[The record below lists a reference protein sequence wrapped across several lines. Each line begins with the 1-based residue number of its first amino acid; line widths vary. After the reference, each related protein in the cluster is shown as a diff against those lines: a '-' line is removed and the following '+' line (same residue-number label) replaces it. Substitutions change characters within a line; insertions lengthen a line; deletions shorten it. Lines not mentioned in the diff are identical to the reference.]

1 MSATVIVDALWG
13 DSGKGKVA
21 AWYASKLGATY
32 AVRAGTGTNAG
43 HCLYPSANEI
53 IKTRQIPLAFYKS
66 KAKIRVGSGVVVD
79 PRILLD
85 EIATYSLQDRVKVD
99 YRCAII
105 EPRFIEMEQNSSHLK
120 NTVGSTA
127 SGTGQTRA
135 AFILR
140 QALQA
145 KDLPELAKYTTDV
158 AQELNEACK
167 AGEEVIIESS
177 QGTYLSLALSPD
189 YPFVTSDNVTT
200 AASIDD
206 VGLNWQHLKRVVMIV
221 KALPSRVGAGPMSG
235 EITEAE
241 VHKLGIEE
249 YGTVTGR
256 LRRKGHLDFDL
267 LKYAAMLNGPTEI
280 ALTFADH
287 FDPDITG
294 SDKLTPK
301 VKELIK
307 KVEKACGAPVRLVE
321 TGKLYSNLVELK

>member
-1 MSATVIVDALWG
+1 MAATVIIDALWG

-21 AWYASKLGATY
+21 AYYAEKFKASFVA
-32 AVRAGTGTNAG
+32 RAGTGTNAG
-43 HCLYPSANEI
+43 HCLYPTESEI
-53 IKTRQIPLAFYKS
+53 IKTRQIPLAFYHS
-66 KAKIRVGSGVVVD
+66 NAQIRVGSGVVVD
-79 PRILLD
+79 PKVLMD
-85 EIATYSLQDRVKVD
+85 EIFRYKLEKRVKVD

-105 EPRFIEMEQNSSHLK
+105 EPKYIQMEENSSHLK
-120 NTVGSTA
+120 STIGSTA

-158 AQELNEACK
+158 ARELNEACSR
-167 AGEEVIIESS
+167 GEEVIVESS

-206 VGLNWQHLKRVVMIV
+206 VGLGWKHIRRVIMVV
-221 KALPSRVGAGPMSG
+221 KALPSRVGAGPMPHEMSK
-235 EITEAE
+235 EE
-241 VHKLGIEE
+241 VHRLGIEE

-256 LRRKGHLDFDL
+256 LRRKGHLDFGM
-267 LKYAAMLNGPTEI
+267 LKYAAMLNSPTEV

-287 FDPDITG
+287 YDPEITG
-294 SDKLTPK
+294 STELTDK
-301 VKELIK
+301 VKSLIK
-307 KVEKACGAPVRLVE
+307 KVEKACGAPVTLVE
-321 TGKLYSNLVELK
+321 TGKLYSNLIEIK